1 MNLVGKIF
9 IVLVFIMSCLFM
21 GFAVAIY
28 ASHTNW
34 KTVVDAPE
42 TGLEAQLVKEKSKSG
57 QLASERDRL
66 AEQRDAE
73 GLAKRDV
80 MGKMQT
86 ETQTLAEQRDEAIKQ
101 VTQLNQDLRESTAV
115 LGENHKTLAA
125 LRAEVDKLRTEI
137 RQEQQEKDTAV
148 SKVVELTD
156 NQHDLANE
164 LASLQ
169 NRQKALAEDHADAL
183 AVLRIKGLE
192 ANPAAY
198 SGEAA
203 KVDGLVLAV
212 RGSTGLIEVSIGKD
226 DGLLTGHTLEVYR
239 VADGMAGTYLGKV
252 EVTQLESNKA
262 ACRILPEFRKGT
274 IQKGDRV
281 ASKLK

>member
-9 IVLVFIMSCLFM
+9 IVLIFVMSVLFM

-42 TGLEAQLVKEKSKSG
+42 TGLQAQLDKEKSKSG

-66 AEQRDAE
+66 TEQRDAE
-73 GLAKRDV
+73 ELAKRDV
-80 MGKMQT
+80 MSKLQT
-86 ETQTLAEQRDEAIKQ
+86 ETQTLEEQRNEATKQ
-101 VTQLNQDLRESTAV
+101 LTLLNQDVRQATAV

-125 LRAEVDKLRTEI
+125 LRTEVDKLRAEI
-137 RQEQQEKDTAV
+137 RQEQQEKDNAF

-156 NQHDLANE
+156 QQHDLALE
-164 LASLQ
+164 LKTLQ
-169 NRQKALAEDHADAL
+169 TRNNDLAEDYAGAL
-183 AVLRIKGLE
+183 EVLRKHDLE
-192 ANPAAY
+192 PIPAVYA
-198 SGEAA
+198 GEAA

-212 RGSTGLIEVSIGKD
+212 RNTGLIEVSIGKD
-226 DGLLTGHTLEVYR
+226 DGLLAGHTLEVYHIGDR
-239 VADGMAGTYLGKV
+239 STYLGKV
-252 EVTQLESNKA
+252 EVTQVEPDKA

>member
-9 IVLVFIMSCLFM
+9 IVLIFVMSVLFM

-42 TGLEAQLVKEKSKSG
+42 TGLKAQLDKEKSKSG

-66 AEQRDAE
+66 TEQRDAE
-73 GLAKRDV
+73 ELAKRDV
-80 MGKMQT
+80 MSKLQT
-86 ETQTLAEQRDEAIKQ
+86 ETQTLEEQRNEATKQ
-101 VTQLNQDLRESTAV
+101 LTLLNQDVRQATAV

-125 LRAEVDKLRTEI
+125 LRTEVDKLRAEI
-137 RQEQQEKDTAV
+137 RQEQQEKDNAF
-148 SKVVELTD
+148 SNVVKLTD
-156 NQHDLANE
+156 ELHNLANE
-164 LASLQ
+164 LKTLQ
-169 NRQKALAEDHADAL
+169 TRNNDLAEDYAGAL
-183 AVLRIKGLE
+183 EVLRKHDLGPI
-192 ANPAAY
+192 PAVY
-198 SGEAA
+198 VGEAA

-212 RGSTGLIEVSIGKD
+212 RNTGLIEVSIGKD
-226 DGLLTGHTLEVYR
+226 DGLLPGHTLEVSR
-239 VADGMAGTYLGKV
+239 MSTYLGKV
-252 EVTQLESNKA
+252 EVTQVEPDKA
-262 ACRILPEFRKGT
+262 ACKILPEFRKGT

>member
-34 KTVVDAPE
+34 RTVVEEPD
-42 TGLEAQLVKEKSKSG
+42 TGLNAQLDKEKAKSG
-57 QLASERDRL
+57 QLSSERDRL

-73 GLAKRDV
+73 ELAKRDV
-80 MGKMQT
+80 LGKLQT
-86 ETQTLAEQRDEAIKQ
+86 ETQSLTEQRDEAMKQ
-101 VTQLNQDLRESTAV
+101 VTQLNQDLRANTAG
-115 LGENHKTLAA
+115 LAEAHNTLAA
-125 LRAEVDKLRTEI
+125 LRGEVDKLRAEI
-137 RQEQQEKDTAV
+137 RQEQQEKDSAR

-156 NQHDLANE
+156 DMHDKVNALAALQGRHKDLAEN
-164 LASLQ
+164 
-169 NRQKALAEDHADAL
+169 HADLVAG
-183 AVLRIKGLE
+183 LRIEGLE
-192 ANPAAY
+192 TSPDAY
-198 SGEAA
+198 SGKAA

-212 RGSTGLIEVSIGKD
+212 RNTGLIEVSIGTD
-226 DGLLTGHTLEVYR
+226 DGLRSGHTLEVYR
-239 VADGMAGTYLGKV
+239 VADGLAGTYLGKV
-252 EVTQLESNKA
+252 EVTQLEPDKA
-262 ACRILPEFRKGT
+262 ACKILPEFRKGA